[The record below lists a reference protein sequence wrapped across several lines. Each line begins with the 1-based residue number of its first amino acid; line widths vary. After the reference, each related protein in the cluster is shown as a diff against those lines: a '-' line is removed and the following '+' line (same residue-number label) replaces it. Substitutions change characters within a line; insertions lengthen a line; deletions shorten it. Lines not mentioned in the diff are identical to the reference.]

1 MGQVGDAGKVLLC
14 LTVDSCVLLDEF
26 RDELVMGFALAAT
39 ASQVAGYFI
48 KLVSLLSPAFS
59 KLNLSTFALIQA
71 IV

>member
-14 LTVDSCVLLDEF
+14 LAVDSCVLLDEF
-26 RDELVMGFALAAT
+26 RDELVVGFALAAT
-39 ASQVAGYFI
+39 TSHVTGYFL

-59 KLNLSTFALIQA
+59 KLALSTFVLIQA